1 MTIKLSLTIKYYII
15 DMSLLNKP
23 RKSYLSSL
31 LFSCCGLVWLI
42 RRRAGYGFFIIINN
56 DITKKIIII
65 IIIYLD
71 NKEGLNNTRIIKVN
85 TVQRKF
91 RIDFHSLPIISIA
104 SIPQ

>member
-65 IIIYLD
+65 IIYL

-85 TVQRKF
+85 TVQRKI
-91 RIDFHSLPIISIA
+91 RIDFHSLPIIA

>member
-1 MTIKLSLTIKYYII
+1 
-15 DMSLLNKP
+15 
-23 RKSYLSSL
+23 LSSL

-56 DITKKIIII
+56 DITKIIII
-65 IIIYLD
+65 IIIYL

-85 TVQRKF
+85 TVQRKI
-91 RIDFHSLPIISIA
+91 RIDFHSLPIIA

>member
-1 MTIKLSLTIKYYII
+1 M
-15 DMSLLNKP
+15 
-23 RKSYLSSL
+23 SSL

-56 DITKKIIII
+56 DITKIIII
-65 IIIYLD
+65 IIIYL

-85 TVQRKF
+85 TVQRKI
-91 RIDFHSLPIISIA
+91 RIDFHSLPIIA

>member
-42 RRRAGYGFFIIINN
+42 RRRAGYGFFLIINN

-85 TVQRKF
+85 TVQRKI
-91 RIDFHSLPIISIA
+91 RIDFHSLSIIA

>member
-1 MTIKLSLTIKYYII
+1 
-15 DMSLLNKP
+15 
-23 RKSYLSSL
+23 LSSL

-85 TVQRKF
+85 TVQRKI
-91 RIDFHSLPIISIA
+91 RIDFHSLPIIA

>member
-1 MTIKLSLTIKYYII
+1 
-15 DMSLLNKP
+15 
-23 RKSYLSSL
+23 LSSL

-56 DITKKIIII
+56 DITKIIIIIII
-65 IIIYLD
+65 IIIYL

-85 TVQRKF
+85 TVQRKI
-91 RIDFHSLPIISIA
+91 RIDFHSIPIISIA

>member
-56 DITKKIIII
+56 DITKIIIIIIII
-65 IIIYLD
+65 IIIYL

-85 TVQRKF
+85 TVQRKI
-91 RIDFHSLPIISIA
+91 RIDFHSLPIIA